1 MVCWE
6 NGAKVQFCGGKGT
19 VSVQGGQTNFG
30 LCFGGGLTDVSEDHT
45 QRSLLTVLPL
55 FIIQVCA
62 SLNTFILSRIL
73 AGMREMAKVD
83 FQIFQ
88 SGSVGFCGSTTWN
101 YAARKLGNL

>member
-1 MVCWE
+1 M
-6 NGAKVQFCGGKGT
+6 QFCGGKGT